1 MKRLIL
7 LFALIPVL
15 SSAQQQPG
23 FDPEQMQKMMQ
34 RYQDPAAMQ
43 KMQQQ
48 AEAAQKCMEGI
59 DEAQLEA
66 LRVRAEAAGKEIE
79 TLCKAGKKA
88 EALSKG
94 LELSRELNADATVKK
109 IRECS
114 EEMTDM
120 TQDMPWAQMKGFDD
134 LKTEKTPTQDDI
146 CG

>member
-7 LFALIPVL
+7 LFAMIPAF
-15 SSAQQQPG
+15 SGAQQQPG
-23 FDPEQMQKMMQ
+23 FDPAQMQKMME
-34 RYQDPAAMQ
+34 RFQDPAAME

-59 DEAQLEA
+59 DQTQLEA

-94 LELSRELNADATVKK
+94 LELSRDLSADTTVKK

-114 EEMTDM
+114 KDM
-120 TQDMPWAQMKGFDD
+120 TEMMQDMPWAQMQGLDE

-146 CG
+146 CS